1 MQPEGYVKV
10 LLPAAVQ
17 IDSHQAQEK
26 LFKHISHRMVMYDTN
41 SSSRESI
48 RSIFTTF
55 DAKISGTDGY
65 YYDYIRIY
73 VYLKR

>member
-1 MQPEGYVKV
+1 MIQTVVAE
-10 LLPAAVQ
+10 
-17 IDSHQAQEK
+17 
-26 LFKHISHRMVMYDTN
+26 
-41 SSSRESI
+41 RERV

>member
-1 MQPEGYVKV
+1 MIQTVVAE
-10 LLPAAVQ
+10 
-17 IDSHQAQEK
+17 
-26 LFKHISHRMVMYDTN
+26 
-41 SSSRESI
+41 RERV

-55 DAKISGTDGY
+55 DAKISGTDD